1 MKGKLNGSNS
11 YVSFT
16 CGWFCCSLLT
26 LFLKYISGYNRISLE
41 LLADG
46 SPKPPEESRK
56 DDLPKLYVHHDSFM
70 KVLGATVDVDLE
82 NVTPIMHDREGNL
95 MDPNA

>member
-1 MKGKLNGSNS
+1 MYTIQLGSD
-11 YVSFT
+11 
-16 CGWFCCSLLT
+16 
-26 LFLKYISGYNRISLE
+26 RISLE

-46 SPKPPEESRK
+46 SPKPPEESRN
-56 DDLPKLYVHHDSFM
+56 DGLPKLYVHHDSFM

-82 NVTPIMHDREGNL
+82 TVTPIMHDREGNL